1 MDIGSLWCYWFWNL
15 LFERYLGTWTLALD
29 VQKITEVIE
38 REKPKI
44 IFLTSPNNPDGS
56 VINDDVLLKILDLP
70 NLVVLDEAY
79 IEFSGLES
87 KMGWVK
93 KHENL
98 IFLRTF
104 SKRAGTFLQFLLILF
119 V

>member
-1 MDIGSLWCYWFWNL
+1 MDFS
-15 LFERYLGTWTLALD
+15 LD

-44 IFLTSPNNPDGS
+44 IFLTSPNNPDRS

-98 IFLRTF
+98 IVLQTF
-104 SKRAGTFLQFLLILF
+104 SKRTCTFLQFPLILF

>member
-1 MDIGSLWCYWFWNL
+1 MDFS
-15 LFERYLGTWTLALD
+15 LD

-98 IFLRTF
+98 IVLRTF
-104 SKRAGTFLQFLLILF
+104 SKRAGRRYKCSCHQGGERTGCSHFMSQPE
-119 V
+119 